1 MRDNSGGIH
10 RDRLLHGDALE
21 ILPTFKSETFDAI
34 VTDPPYCSGG
44 MTMSERARPA
54 SVKYVQSRQK
64 TVWPEFESES
74 MDQNAWAQWTYRW
87 LKECKRVAKEGAPIV
102 IFTDWRQMALLTTL
116 LQWSGWRWLGIAVW
130 DKTAACRLQMGRFAA
145 QAEYIVWGA
154 KGRLPAKRHVGTLP
168 GVFRHRVERPARR
181 MGSVEPPGK
190 KLHMTGKPLALM
202 EELLQIVEP
211 GGTVL
216 DPFAGSGTTLLAAR
230 NLGLGAV
237 GIEASQTY
245 FDIAKER
252 LNRASQDFNE
262 PETPPGNNRVR

>member
-1 MRDNSGGIH
+1 MRDTQGGIH
-10 RDRLLHGDALE
+10 RARLLHGDALE
-21 ILPTFKSETFDAI
+21 ILPTFEPASFNAI

-54 SVKYVQSRQK
+54 SVKYMQSRQK
-64 TVWPEFESES
+64 TRWPEFESES

-87 LKECKRVAKEGAPIV
+87 LKECKRVAKDGAPIV
-102 IFTDWRQMALLTTL
+102 IFSDWRQLPLLTTL
-116 LQWSGWRWLGIAVW
+116 VQWAGWRWLGVAAW
-130 DKTAACRLQMGRFAA
+130 DKTEACRPQMGRFAA

-168 GVFRHRVERPARR
+168 GVFRHRVE
-181 MGSVEPPGK
+181 PPGK

-211 GGTVL
+211 DGTVL

-230 NLGLGAV
+230 NLGLGSV

-245 FDIAKER
+245 YQIARER
-252 LNRASQDFNE
+252 LNDNAPVQDDNAS
-262 PETPPGNNRVR
+262 VR